1 MINKTVLPNGVKIIT
16 KKIPHVR
23 SVSMGV
29 WVNVGARDETN
40 DQSGLSHFIE
50 HMIFKG
56 TDRRTAYQIAKAF
69 DAIGGHTNAFTSME
83 YTCYYAKVL
92 DNHLETMVEIL
103 SDIFL
108 NSVFDPLEVERE
120 RPVIV
125 QEIGMVEDSPEEYLH
140 QLAGQYFWGDHPL
153 GRSILGTREN
163 VQRFKPETIKAFF
176 KQFYHPE
183 RILIAVAGNVDH
195 DRIVDLAGPSFEGI
209 HNGHTL
215 PTRCRPQIKPKTQA
229 LQKKLEQAHICL
241 STLGLSI
248 TDPGRFAFTLMN
260 TILGGNMSSRLFQ
273 EIREKRGLAYSV
285 YSFMASYEDTGMFGV
300 YAGVNPDAVFQTI
313 DLLVQGMGHL
323 IRHPISISELKDAK
337 EYTKGN
343 LCLATESVDNQM
355 VRLAQNEIH
364 FGDYIPLQSVID
376 SLEAVSVEEIKALAE
391 DLFRPEQASLTILG
405 PVDKNMDLNQFI
417 SFLGQYIQSK

>member
-1 MINKTVLPNGVKIIT
+1 MINKTVLSNGVTVIT

-29 WVNVGARDETN
+29 WVNVGARDET
-40 DQSGLSHFIE
+40 DAQSGLSHFIE

-56 TDRRTAYQIAKAF
+56 TARRSAYQIAKEF

-83 YTCYYAKVL
+83 HTCYYAKVL
-92 DNHLETMVEIL
+92 DTHLDTMVEIL

-108 NSVFDPLEVERE
+108 NSVFDPQEVERE
-120 RPVIV
+120 RPVIY

-140 QLAGQYFWGDHPL
+140 QLASQNFWGEHPL

-163 VQRFKPETIKAFF
+163 VQGFNSDTIKAFF
-176 KQFYHPE
+176 NQFYHPE

-195 DRIVDLAGPSFEGI
+195 DGIIDLVGPAFESI
-209 HNGHTL
+209 HNGHSL
-215 PTRCRPQIKPKTQA
+215 PERIRPRINPTGQA
-229 LQKKLEQAHICL
+229 LHRELEQAHICL

-248 TDPGRFAFTLMN
+248 TDPQRFAFSLMN

-273 EIREKRGLAYSV
+273 EIREQRGLAYSV
-285 YSFMASYEDTGMFGV
+285 YSFMASHVDTGMFGV
-300 YAGVNPDAVFQTI
+300 YAGVNPADVNQTI
-313 DLLVQGMGHL
+313 ELLVQAMQEL
-323 IRHPISISELKDAK
+323 AQHPVSAAELNDAK

-364 FGDYIPLQSVID
+364 FHDYISLQSVID
-376 SLEAVSVEEIKALAE
+376 NIEAVTVEEIQKLATT
-391 DLFRPEQASLTILG
+391 LFKPEQASLTLLG
-405 PVDKNMDLNQFI
+405 LVDKDLDLDNLI
-417 SFLGQYIQSK
+417 IRLK